1 MGTNIE
7 TLVAEENWRGLE
19 YYYSEADE
27 ETKMKYAYYF
37 GMAHLVAKPLD
48 TISIP
53 RSAETA
59 VEAFRISLYD
69 KRIPES
75 IVEFFSGDL
84 YKLQIN
90 MEKQARDF
98 TIRAGTGDDK
108 AAEYSRTGFEHY
120 LMLYYFNYSEQYI
133 RDHMS
138 KAKIFLIE
146 SNIAAFINEKYQYKS
161 AWESLK
167 QLLVNM
173 KEIDPHF
180 TEAIITFFRLFNT
193 VDITRKN
200 NQSGFIG
207 YLLEHKEHFTED
219 EVKRL
224 TDFQKELQDECM
236 LIFFEIMLGREDY
249 KKRMLE
255 SKIKRAEE
263 VKQFAFKYAN
273 CPENLDTSYFKE
285 TQVNKKAREL
295 MAQSKSDEA
304 LNIIIDEYKTGI
316 PNNSFLIR
324 ELLNEIVSLL
334 FEKTGKMDYVVKAL
348 KIDPGNE
355 KIKGYLMR

>member
-1 MGTNIE
+1 ME

-69 KRIPES
+69 ERIAES
-75 IVEFFSGDL
+75 IVEFFSSDL
-84 YKLQIN
+84 YKLEIN

-108 AAEYSRTGFEHY
+108 AAEYSRTGFEYY
-120 LMLYYFNYSEQYI
+120 LILYYFNYSDQYI
-133 RDHMS
+133 HEHMS

-146 SNIAAFINEKYQYKS
+146 SNIASFINDKYQYKS

-167 QLLVNM
+167 QLLVRM
-173 KEIDPHF
+173 KSIDPHF
-180 TEAIITFFRLFNT
+180 MEAIITFFRLFNT

-200 NQSGFIG
+200 NQSGFAG
-207 YLLEHKEHFTED
+207 YLLEHKELFSEE
-219 EVKRL
+219 EVKKL
-224 TDFQKELQDECM
+224 TDFQNELQKECM

-255 SKIKRAEE
+255 SKIQRAEE
-263 VKQFAFKYAN
+263 VKKFAFKYAN

-285 TQVNKKAREL
+285 TQVNKKARKL
-295 MAQSKSDEA
+295 VAQSKPDEA

-324 ELLNEIVSLL
+324 ELLNEIVLLL

-355 KIKGYLMR
+355 KFKGYLLR